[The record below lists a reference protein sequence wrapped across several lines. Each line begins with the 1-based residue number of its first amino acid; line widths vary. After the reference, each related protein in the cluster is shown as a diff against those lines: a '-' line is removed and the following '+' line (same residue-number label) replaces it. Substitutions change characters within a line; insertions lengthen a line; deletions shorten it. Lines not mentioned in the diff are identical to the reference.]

1 MTKSSS
7 NIKRI
12 WVLYG
17 LFFAIMLLC
26 LVLFFSNFISSEE
39 PTIFK
44 QIENSLR
51 NKQQY
56 AVGITDLQHNS
67 DASCH
72 TFQVEGENDGLNITA
87 RVNRFDIAVTAD
99 DKQEIDSPYTTWAV
113 ILQSFSAIALVAIF
127 VTLILLLIAF
137 YKSIKAGKIFQRRGV
152 KWIRLIGIL
161 MLLMTLSMDYS
172 IYLEREYAMTLLA
185 NTDWFPEHHFTI
197 HFTRIFFSI
206 IILFVAEILNIGY
219 DIQEEQELTI

>member
-1 MTKSSS
+1 MLS
-7 NIKRI
+7 NS
-12 WVLYG
+12 
-17 LFFAIMLLC
+17 A
-26 LVLFFSNFISSEE
+26 
-39 PTIFK
+39 T
-44 QIENSLR
+44 
-51 NKQQY
+51 
-56 AVGITDLQHNS
+56 
-67 DASCH
+67 
-72 TFQVEGENDGLNITA
+72 
-87 RVNRFDIAVTAD
+87 NRMMME
-99 DKQEIDSPYTTWAV
+99 K
-113 ILQSFSAIALVAIF
+113 
-127 VTLILLLIAF
+127 
-137 YKSIKAGKIFQRRGV
+137 KMRV

>member
-17 LFFAIMLLC
+17 LFFAIMMIC
-26 LVLFFSNFISSEE
+26 VVLFFSNFISSEE

-56 AVGITDLQHNS
+56 AVGITDLQNNS

-72 TFQVEGENDGLNITA
+72 TFQVEGENEGLNITA
-87 RVNRFDIAVTAD
+87 HVNRFDIAVTTD
-99 DKQEIDSPYTTWAV
+99 DKQAIESPFTTWAV

-127 VTLILLLIAF
+127 VMLILLLIAF
-137 YKSIKAGKIFQRRGV
+137 YKSIKAGRVFQRRGV
-152 KWIRLIGIL
+152 KWIRIIGIL
-161 MLLMTLSMDYS
+161 MLLMTISMDLS
-172 IYLEREYAMTLLA
+172 LYLEREYAIILLA
-185 NTDWFPEHHFTI
+185 NTDWVPDHHFTI

-206 IILFVAEILNIGY
+206 IILFVAELLNIGY